1 MVRCQPHLVL
11 CMLADLTHRLNPDAG
26 ALQETFALQREGCGR
41 EPYPDAAT
49 RDRRLA
55 ALERLLRDNVDAI
68 AGAIARDFGH
78 RSHDETRLLEIFPS
92 LEGVKHARAHLRGW
106 MTPERRGVSLWVQP
120 GGARG
125 IRQPLG
131 VAGIVLPWNYPV
143 YLAVGPLVAAL
154 AAGNRAMI
162 KMSELVPAT
171 GALLADLA
179 AQAFARDEVSIVNG
193 DADVGR
199 AFAAL
204 PFDHLLFTG
213 STAVGR
219 AVMRA
224 AAENLTPVTLEL
236 GGKSPAIVAPGYPLA
251 AAADRIMV
259 GKLMN
264 AGQTCIAPDY
274 ALVPAAEADVFV
286 AEARRVVGE
295 CWPDPMR
302 SPDYTAIVD
311 ARHFGRLTGYL
322 HEVRARG
329 AEVVTLAAGAVPDAV
344 TRRIPPTIVRGAP
357 DDTRLMREE
366 IFGPILPVVPY
377 HDFDEALA
385 YVNARPRPLALYHF
399 DHDEARISRVLAE
412 TVAGGMTINDTILH
426 IAQDELPF
434 GGVGPS
440 GMGQYH
446 GRDGF
451 DAFSKRKGVFR
462 QARIN
467 AIGLFNP
474 PYGKRFERLVSFLLR

>member
-1 MVRCQPHLVL
+1 
-11 CMLADLTHRLNPDAG
+11 MLPMERLHPDPAG
-26 ALQETFALQREGCGR
+26 LQDTFARQREAAAR

-55 ALERLLRDNVDAI
+55 ALERLLRGNVDAI

-78 RSHDETRLLEIFPS
+78 RSHHETRLLEIFPS
-92 LEGVKHARAHLRGW
+92 LEAVRHARRHLRRW
-106 MTPERRGVSLWVQP
+106 MRPERRGVSLWFRP
-120 GGARG
+120 GRAQV
-125 IRQPLG
+125 IAQPLG
-131 VAGIVLPWNYPV
+131 VVGIVVPWNYPV
-143 YLAVGPLVAAL
+143 YLAAGPLVGAL
-154 AAGNRAMI
+154 AAGSRAMI

-171 GALLADLA
+171 GALLARLVA
-179 AQAFARDEVSIVNG
+179 ECFAPDEVCIVTG
-193 DADVGR
+193 DLDVAREFG
-199 AFAAL
+199 AL

-251 AAADRIMV
+251 AAAERIMV

-274 ALVPAAEADVFV
+274 ALVPAADADGFV
-286 AEARRVVGE
+286 DAARRTVTE

-302 SPDYTAIVD
+302 SPDYTSIVD
-311 ARHFGRLTGYL
+311 ARHFARLTGYL
-322 HEVRARG
+322 DEARTRG
-329 AEVVTLAAGAVPDAV
+329 AEIVTLVPGAAPDES

-357 DDTRLMREE
+357 DDSRLMREE

-377 HDFDEALA
+377 RDFDEALA

-399 DHDEARISRVLAE
+399 DRDGSRIARVLTE
-412 TVAGGMTINDTILH
+412 TVTGGVTVNDTILH
-426 IAQDELPF
+426 IAQDDLPF

-440 GMGQYH
+440 GMGEYH

-451 DAFSKRKGVFR
+451 DVFSNRKGVFR
-462 QARIN
+462 QARFN
-467 AIGLFNP
+467 TIGLFKP
-474 PYGKRFERLVSFLLR
+474 PYGKRFERLVSFLLRG

>member
-1 MVRCQPHLVL
+1 MS
-11 CMLADLTHRLNPDAG
+11 ADPMQRLDPDPAG
-26 ALQETFALQREGCGR
+26 VHEALALQREAAAR

-55 ALERLLRDNVDAI
+55 ALERLLRENVDAI
-68 AGAIARDFGH
+68 AEAIARDFGH
-78 RSHDETRLLEIFPS
+78 RSHHETRLLEIFPG
-92 LEGVKHARAHLRGW
+92 LEAVRHARRHLRGW
-106 MTPERRGVSLWVQP
+106 MKPERRGVSLWFQP
-120 GGARG
+120 GRARVFA
-125 IRQPLG
+125 QPLG
-131 VAGIVLPWNYPV
+131 VVGIVVPWNYPI
-143 YLAVGPLVAAL
+143 YLAAGPLVGAL

-162 KMSELVPAT
+162 KMSELAPAT
-171 GALLADLA
+171 GTLLAALVA
-179 AQAFARDEVSIVNG
+179 KSFAREEVCVVNG
-193 DADVGR
+193 DAGVAR
-199 AFAAL
+199 AFSAL

-213 STAVGR
+213 STAVGS

-251 AAADRIMV
+251 AAAERIMV

-274 ALVPAAEADVFV
+274 ALVPAADVGAFVEA
-286 AEARRVVGE
+286 ARRVVAA

-302 SPDYTAIVD
+302 SPDYTAIVN

-322 HEVRARG
+322 DEARARG
-329 AEVVTLAAGAVPDAV
+329 AEIVTLAAGAAPDAS

-357 DDTRLMREE
+357 EDARLMREE

-377 HDFDEALA
+377 DDFDDALR

-399 DHDEARISRVLAE
+399 DRDERRIERVLVE
-412 TVAGGMTINDTILH
+412 TVAGGVTINDTILH
-426 IAQDELPF
+426 IAQDDLPF

-462 QARIN
+462 QARLN
-467 AIGLFNP
+467 AIGLFKP
-474 PYGKRFERLVSFLLR
+474 PYGKRFERLVNFLVR